1 MTSAAIWLHVRLF
14 LFLVTELSKWSIPFN
29 FASNSSEEFR
39 GKPKATRAIGRQNF
53 GPLFHSCSFVFRL
66 LLLLL
71 LVVVL
76 MVWFVLQGGERERI
90 FVWFYFLSSVLF
102 WWIFLVN
109 IFYLFVASLITHFC
123 LTHSAIRYEVR
134 FTLRIDIAVFF
145 VKFLF
150 CLFVFLPSCRYE
162 MRSYLVLIYILTI
175 FIVFFLVIR

>member
-1 MTSAAIWLHVRLF
+1 M
-14 LFLVTELSKWSIPFN
+14 
-29 FASNSSEEFR
+29 
-39 GKPKATRAIGRQNF
+39 
-53 GPLFHSCSFVFRL
+53 
-66 LLLLL
+66 
-71 LVVVL
+71 
-76 MVWFVLQGGERERI
+76 
-90 FVWFYFLSSVLF
+90 
-102 WWIFLVN
+102 VN